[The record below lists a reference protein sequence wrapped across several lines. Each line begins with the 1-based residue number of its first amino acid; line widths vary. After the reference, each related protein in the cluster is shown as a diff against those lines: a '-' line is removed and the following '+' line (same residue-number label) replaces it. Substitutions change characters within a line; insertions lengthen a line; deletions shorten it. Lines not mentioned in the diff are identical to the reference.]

1 MMMDTYEAGRSTT
14 SSSSDALH
22 REAVDSCTLS
32 FQGYFSISALFE
44 AINDHAV
51 RFAGV
56 PVDLQRLSGL
66 LDATDGFRLF
76 PPALVSPHLADL
88 CAGELDDLLVS
99 RNSHRLFTRLYC
111 AGDEDLAA
119 EMFAANVSSVAELRI
134 ARAGAAVRC
143 PPPIVTGPPR
153 GSWSPSERGADFGGA
168 SDDHSGSTPSPDSPA
183 RAALPR
189 GAPVLRSAFGDHP
202 AAFPE
207 AMRTLRILLLGP
219 AA

>member
-14 SSSSDALH
+14 SSSSEALH

-88 CAGELDDLLVS
+88 CAGELEDFLVS
-99 RNSHRLFTRLYC
+99 RNSRRLFTRLYC

-119 EMFAANVSSVAELRI
+119 EMFAANVSSEAELQI
-134 ARAGAAVRC
+134 ARAGAALRC
-143 PPPIVTGPPR
+143 PPIEIVPLGGR
-153 GSWSPSERGADFGGA
+153 G
-168 SDDHSGSTPSPDSPA
+168 
-183 RAALPR
+183 
-189 GAPVLRSAFGDHP
+189 
-202 AAFPE
+202 
-207 AMRTLRILLLGP
+207 LLLCEGQG
-219 AA
+219 